1 MPRLRNYSPAPLN
14 TLGINHVVKSVLMLC
29 CFVTAT
35 AAQAGSFIVMDV
47 GTASARHEST
57 AWVDTGR
64 IAITQSNMDGY
75 MLFDKATSTVTMVD
89 HAQKS
94 YVRMDEA
101 KIERIVGM
109 ASGVM
114 GAMAGALES
123 LQNLPEAQRKAAED
137 MMKNMGLGVP
147 AGQSGKKVV
156 TPTEE
161 LRTVNGVRCKMHNV
175 MSNGAAVS
183 QACIASAAQTG
194 IESADWETI
203 QSMRKMWIKFADR
216 ATPLIEKFG
225 AGLPDIS
232 AVGVDGLPVMLI
244 RGGKP
249 EMLVRTIGRGKA
261 PANVMS
267 VPSSYSE
274 KNLPLM

>member
-1 MPRLRNYSPAPLN
+1 MSEYRFPRPLSA
-14 TLGINHVVKSVLMLC
+14 LVRSGLMLGSL
-29 CFVTAT
+29 FAT
-35 AAQAGSFIVMDV
+35 CLAHAGSFIVMDV
-47 GTASARHEST
+47 GTATSHHEST
-57 AWVDTGR
+57 AWVDTGK

-75 MLFDKATSTVTMVD
+75 MLFDKASNTVTMVD

-94 YVRMDEA
+94 FVRMDEA

-114 GAMAGALES
+114 GAMASAMGS

-137 MMKNMGLGVP
+137 MMKNMGLGAP
-147 AGQSGKKVV
+147 AGQATKKVV
-156 TPTEE
+156 TPTQEQ
-161 LRTVNGVRCKMHNV
+161 RTVNGVRCKMHNV

-194 IESADWETI
+194 IAPADWETI

-225 AGLPDIS
+225 TGLPDIS
-232 AVGVDGLPVMLI
+232 AVGVDGLPVMVI

-249 EMLVRTIGRGKA
+249 ELLVRTIGRGKA
-261 PANVMS
+261 PQNVMS
-267 VPSSYSE
+267 VPSGYRE
-274 KNLPLM
+274 KSLPIM